1 MIRTLL
7 LSGAA
12 IAAYALTQSHALL
25 PLLSLLAL
33 LSLWVVSEIGSFF
46 ARFLPP
52 YWMSRS
58 ITTTSKRP
66 KSLDKRLARHWFH
79 TVLISEI
86 SGL

>member
-33 LSLWVVSEIGSFF
+33 LSLWVASEIGQFY
-46 ARFLPP
+46 RDLPDANTDAQE
-52 YWMSRS
+52 YHH
-58 ITTTSKRP
+58 
-66 KSLDKRLARHWFH
+66 DF
-79 TVLISEI
+79 
-86 SGL
+86 